1 MNKHFLLCKQDGDLF
16 MKQQNYEQIPDVIA
30 VISPF
35 LFDPVIISVLNT
47 WFTFFSISSVNDL

>member
-47 WFTFFSISSVNDL
+47 WFTFFFHSISE